1 MYIYQ
6 SKAMFCL
13 FARALVRAGRLKRT
27 KWGSDLQTI
36 IPSIH
41 FLSFTCVCDTRNLTP
56 GLCYERAMMRL
67 NSQTNTFSQRSARI
81 KRVKLKLS
89 NT

>member
-13 FARALVRAGRLKRT
+13 FARALVACESGQAEAHKVGDQIFRQSFT
-27 KWGSDLQTI
+27 SF
-36 IPSIH
+36 P
-41 FLSFTCVCDTRNLTP
+41 FTCVCDTRNLTP

-67 NSQTNTFSQRSARI
+67 NSQTTTFSQRSARI